1 MAHWI
6 AAATGV
12 LLGSNLMILSAS
24 PLPASPRDS
33 EESLLRRIE
42 RQGNPVKR
50 AKLEIRLGRLH
61 LEGAME
67 AFERGELNAVYS
79 RLDQYLETMQGA
91 WTTLQNSGREA
102 WRKPQGFKDLDI
114 ALREDDRALQDF
126 LRRVPYDYRGPIE
139 EVTQKAQALR
149 GEVLKALF
157 PQEDARKKK
166 SRAGPLGSRA
176 AKVQW
181 T

>member
-1 MAHWI
+1 MAHLI
-6 AAATGV
+6 AAAAGV
-12 LLGSNLMILSAS
+12 LLGWNLMILSAT
-24 PLPASPRDS
+24 PLPAPRRDS

-42 RQGNPVKR
+42 QQGNPVKR
-50 AKLEIRLGRLH
+50 AKLEIRLGRLY
-61 LEGAME
+61 LEGAIE
-67 AFERGELNAVYS
+67 AFERGELSAVYS

-114 ALREDDRALQDF
+114 ALREDDRALQDL

-139 EVTQKAQALR
+139 EVVQEAEALR
-149 GEVLKALF
+149 AEVLKALF

-166 SRAGPLGSRA
+166 SHAGPQGPRT